1 MFTFAQSI
9 KIHCSAVHDLQRQ
22 MHNVFS
28 HSEEIAITRLR
39 KHISD
44 IGIWTHKKLGNHNFN
59 FKCLSFS
66 KREFYD
72 HFCANLARNDMA
84 EKSSS
89 LL

>member
-44 IGIWTHKKLGNHNFN
+44 IGI
-59 FKCLSFS
+59 
-66 KREFYD
+66 
-72 HFCANLARNDMA
+72 
-84 EKSSS
+84 
-89 LL
+89 